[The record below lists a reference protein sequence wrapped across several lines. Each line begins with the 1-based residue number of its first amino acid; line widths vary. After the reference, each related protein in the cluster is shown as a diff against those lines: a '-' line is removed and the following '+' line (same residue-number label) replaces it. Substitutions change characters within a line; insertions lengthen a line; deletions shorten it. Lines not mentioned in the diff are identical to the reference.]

1 MLQDMN
7 DKMFEGPEYRRVPKN
22 EWDLEKILE
31 MAGVMTAHS
40 LLLGGPSFACL
51 HPAMYEWMI
60 NPSADL
66 TTDLPRVD
74 DIPQTA
80 NIDLIDVITKVS
92 SGYYSCICR

>member
-1 MLQDMN
+1 MG
-7 DKMFEGPEYRRVPKN
+7 FR
-22 EWDLEKILE
+22 LE

-60 NPSADL
+60 NPLVDL

-74 DIPQTA
+74 DIPRTAA
-80 NIDLIDVITKVS
+80 NIDLIDLITKVS
-92 SGYYSCICR
+92 LGYYSCICR